1 MIRFNANTTGV
12 FHKMSEQT
20 MTSMNGGVQIVSSAL
35 NEQQIVYLDFDGEIT
50 RYNGE
55 TEQFDVTV
63 KNAGMS
69 EAKISDILSR
79 LNEKYAARGVRFT
92 ASRPVSGDYSTV
104 YVGRSADIA
113 YTGLAE
119 TVDAG
124 NLNKNDNAFVNLDNS
139 ASAEKVAEV
148 ISHEVEHIVF
158 GAAHEGEGLE
168 AYAARNDIWNGSSV
182 SGITIGAN
190 YYLNDTAQYLKNYG
204 SAPEN
209 PHAYMDNCH
218 VVQTGT
224 LYVSSGGVATN
235 ITADEDSTLVFYV
248 APDTVF
254 EGTSNG
260 VAFSLRDGLL
270 SGYVNNG
277 GSATAAVNIMSGGTA
292 TDITG
297 INGWIRVSS
306 GGVLSNSY
314 ISSGGRLS
322 LLGGDAVNVVAD
334 SGVRFMLTV
343 ADTTN
348 IDMTSGGRQI
358 NVKDGVLSGFVTE
371 GVSSSWLYGVSG
383 GRFVDTVANA
393 QTWIGISGAYS
404 DNMTLNSGAKLD
416 LRSGGIATDT
426 VINKG
431 GSMTVSN
438 TGTVASRTTIKNG
451 GIMNLAKPTNG
462 EGGQS
467 AKDTVVESGGRMT
480 AVIGKITGTLQIE
493 KGGTVSVSSGVNMD
507 LNISV
512 RSTEDSVL
520 FNDYSLIG
528 GGSNGTWTITVDA
541 EQADGT
547 YQLMGNAGSFS
558 SSITIQD
565 TELTKLGTIRVGSD
579 LVVGDTTYSLV
590 RNNGV
595 LELTVTNPQPVPRG
609 PVRMDLNGD
618 GIADVIMTSPT
629 EGAARWTM
637 GKDGTPAAWDKL
649 SGLPGSWQIF
659 DAVDMNGDKLADIVL
674 YDQPNNEVGL
684 WTMGQDGVSGFE
696 SLAKLSEGDTL
707 VTVRDF
713 DGDQTP
719 DLLVR
724 QADGAVGVQGSG
736 KFTAMSKDWNIAGV
750 GDLNGDG
757 VADLLLRNDAEGN
770 GKSHIGAWMM
780 GADGPSWQDYG
791 YVNME
796 NGIVGLGD
804 FNGDGVADV
813 LFNTNGSYGA
823 WIMNSDGSING
834 WKSFCDFPDTLKV
847 ACISDYNGDGIDDLL
862 VSNGDDIASVW
873 VDASGDNTKLEWKPA
888 GTTSAWSIGIAGQV

>member
-1 MIRFNANTTGV
+1 
-12 FHKMSEQT
+12 MSELS

-50 RYNGE
+50 RYSGE

-69 EAKISDILSR
+69 ESKIADILSR
-79 LNEKYAARGVRFT
+79 LNEKYASRGVRFT
-92 ASRPVSGDYSTV
+92 ATRPVSGDYSTV
-104 YVGRSADIA
+104 YVGRSSDIA

-124 NLNKNDNAFVNLDNS
+124 NQNKNDNAFVNLDNS
-139 ASAEKVAEV
+139 TSAEKVAEV

-158 GAAHEGEGLE
+158 GATHGGEGLE

-182 SGITIGAN
+182 SGLTIGAN
-190 YYLNDTAQYLKNYG
+190 YYLNDTAKYQSKYG

-209 PHAYMDNCH
+209 PHAYMDSCH
-218 VVQTGT
+218 VVEGGS
-224 LYVSSGGVATN
+224 LYVSSGGIATN
-235 ITADEDSTLVFYV
+235 ITADEYSTLVFYV

-260 VAFSLRDGLL
+260 VAFSLRDGVL
-270 SGYVNNG
+270 SGYINNG
-277 GSATAAVNIMSGGTA
+277 GSATAAVNIQSGGTA

-306 GGVLSNSY
+306 GGLLSNCRV
-314 ISSGGRLS
+314 SSGGRLS
-322 LLGGDAVNVVAD
+322 LLGGDALNVVAD

-348 IDMTSGGRQI
+348 INMTSGGRQI
-358 NVKDGVLSGFVTE
+358 DVKDGVLSGFVTE
-371 GVSSSWLYGVSG
+371 GVSSSWLYGIAG
-383 GRFVDTVANA
+383 GRFIDTVANG
-393 QTWIGISGAYS
+393 QTWIGISGAYTE
-404 DNMTLNSGAKLD
+404 NTILNSGARFD

-426 VINKG
+426 IINKG
-431 GSMTVSN
+431 GSMSVSN
-438 TGTVASRTTIKNG
+438 TATVASRTTIKDG
-451 GIMNLAKPTNG
+451 GIMNLALPPKKD
-462 EGGQS
+462 GGQT
-467 AKDTVVESGGRMT
+467 AKDTIVESGGKLM
-480 AVIGKITGTLQIE
+480 ASIGKITGTLEIE
-493 KGGTVSVSSGVNMD
+493 KGGTVTISAGVNMD

-512 RSTEDSVL
+512 RSTEDSAL
-520 FNDYSLIG
+520 FNDYSLI
-528 GGSNGTWTITVDA
+528 SNGDKGDWTITVDA
-541 EQADGT
+541 KQADGT

-558 SSITIQD
+558 NTITIQD
-565 TELTKLGTIRVGSD
+565 TELTKLGTIQVGSD
-579 LVVGDTTYSLV
+579 LTVGDTIYSLV
-590 RNNGV
+590 KNNGV
-595 LELTVTNPQPVPRG
+595 LELTITNPQPEPAG

-637 GKDGTPAAWDKL
+637 DKDGTPAAWDNL
-649 SGLPGSWQIF
+649 SALPGSWQIF

-696 SLAKLSEGDTL
+696 SVAKLSEGDSL

-713 DGDQTP
+713 DGDKTP

-724 QADGAVGVQGSG
+724 QADGSVGVYGSG

-757 VADLLLRNDAEGN
+757 IADLLLRNDSEGN
-770 GKSHIGAWMM
+770 GKSHIGAWVMS
-780 GADGPSWQDYG
+780 ADGPSWQDYG
-791 YVNME
+791 YVNPE

-847 ACISDYNGDGIDDLL
+847 AYISDYNGDGIDDLL
-862 VSNGDDIASVW
+862 VSNGDDIAAVW
-873 VDASGDNTKLEWKPA
+873 VDASGENTKLEWKPA
-888 GTTSAWSIGIAGQV
+888 GTTSSWSIGIAGQV

>member
-1 MIRFNANTTGV
+1 
-12 FHKMSEQT
+12 MSELS

-50 RYNGE
+50 RYSGE

-69 EAKISDILSR
+69 ESKIADILSR
-79 LNEKYAARGVRFT
+79 LNEKYASRGVRFT
-92 ASRPVSGDYSTV
+92 ATRPVSGDYSTV
-104 YVGRSADIA
+104 YVGRSSDIA

-124 NLNKNDNAFVNLDNS
+124 NQNKNDNAFVNLDNS

-182 SGITIGAN
+182 SGLTIGAN
-190 YYLNDTAQYLKNYG
+190 YYLNDTAKYQSKYG

-209 PHAYMDNCH
+209 PHAYMDSCH
-218 VVQTGT
+218 VVEGGS
-224 LYVSSGGVATN
+224 LYVSSGGIATN
-235 ITADEDSTLVFYV
+235 ITADEYSTLVFYV

-260 VAFSLRDGLL
+260 VAFSLRDGVL
-270 SGYVNNG
+270 SGYVNSG
-277 GSATAAVNIMSGGTA
+277 GSNTAAVNILSGGTA
-292 TDITG
+292 TDITN
-297 INGWIRVSS
+297 IRGWVRVSRGGFLSNCYAS
-306 GGVLSNSY
+306 GGGVNIAGNAENVVLEDGVTLMLSVQKDTNVSL
-314 ISSGGRLS
+314 ISGG
-322 LLGGDAVNVVAD
+322 
-334 SGVRFMLTV
+334 
-343 ADTTN
+343 
-348 IDMTSGGRQI
+348 IQI
-358 NVKDGVLSGFVTE
+358 NVKDGLLTDYTIGNGTSNA
-371 GVSSSWLYGVSG
+371 WLYVANGGRVSNVVTNNKGWLGVSG
-383 GRFVDTVANA
+383 GIIENATV
-393 QTWIGISGAYS
+393 
-404 DNMTLNSGAKLD
+404 NSGGKFD
-416 LRSGGIATDT
+416 LRSAGSATGT
-426 VINKG
+426 VVNSQG
-431 GSMTVSN
+431 QLTVSN
-438 TGTVASRTTIKNG
+438 AGTVIADTEIKIG
-451 GIMNLAKPTNG
+451 GTMK
-462 EGGQS
+462 
-467 AKDTVVESGGRMT
+467 
-480 AVIGKITGTLQIE
+480 VIGGKVTGTLEIE
-493 KGGTVSVSSGVNMD
+493 KGGTVTISAGVNMD

-512 RSTEDSVL
+512 RSTEDSAL
-520 FNDYSLIG
+520 FNDYSLI
-528 GGSNGTWTITVDA
+528 SNGDKGDWTITVDA
-541 EQADGT
+541 KQADGT

-558 SSITIQD
+558 NTITIQD
-565 TELTKLGTIRVGSD
+565 TELTKLGTIQVGSD
-579 LVVGDTTYSLV
+579 LTVGDTIYSLV
-590 RNNGV
+590 KNNGV
-595 LELTVTNPQPVPRG
+595 LELTITNPQPEPAG

-649 SGLPGSWQIF
+649 SALPGSWQIF

-696 SLAKLSEGDTL
+696 SVAKLSEGDSL

-713 DGDQTP
+713 DGDKTP

-724 QADGAVGVQGSG
+724 QADGSVGVYGSG

-757 VADLLLRNDAEGN
+757 IADLLLRNDSEGN
-770 GKSHIGAWMM
+770 GKSHIGAWVMS
-780 GADGPSWQDYG
+780 ADGPSWQDYG
-791 YVNME
+791 YVNPE

-847 ACISDYNGDGIDDLL
+847 AYISDYNGDGIDDLL
-862 VSNGDDIASVW
+862 VSNGDDIAAVW
-873 VDASGDNTKLEWKPA
+873 VDASGENTKLEWKPA
-888 GTTSAWSIGIAGQV
+888 GTTSSWSIGIAGQV

>member
-1 MIRFNANTTGV
+1 
-12 FHKMSEQT
+12 MSELS

-50 RYNGE
+50 RYSGE

-69 EAKISDILSR
+69 ESKIADILSR
-79 LNEKYAARGVRFT
+79 LNEKYASRGVRFT
-92 ASRPVSGDYSTV
+92 ATRPVSGDYSTV
-104 YVGRSADIA
+104 YVGRSSDIA

-124 NLNKNDNAFVNLDNS
+124 NQNKNDNAFVNLDNS
-139 ASAEKVAEV
+139 TSAEKVAEV

-158 GAAHEGEGLE
+158 GATHGGEGLE

-182 SGITIGAN
+182 SGLTIGAN
-190 YYLNDTAQYLKNYG
+190 YYLNDTAKYQSNYG

-209 PHAYMDNCH
+209 PHAYMDSCH
-218 VVQTGT
+218 VVEGGS
-224 LYVSSGGVATN
+224 LYVSSGGIATN
-235 ITADEDSTLVFYV
+235 ITADEYSTLVFYV

-260 VAFSLRDGLL
+260 VAFSLRDGVL
-270 SGYVNNG
+270 SGYVNSG
-277 GSATAAVNIMSGGTA
+277 GSNTAAVNILSGGTA
-292 TDITG
+292 TDITN
-297 INGWIRVSS
+297 IRGWVRVSS
-306 GGVLSNSY
+306 GGFLSNCY
-314 ISSGGRLS
+314 ASGG
-322 LLGGDAVNVVAD
+322 GVNIAGNAENVVLED
-334 SGVRFMLTV
+334 GVTLMLSV
-343 ADTTN
+343 QKDTN
-348 IDMTSGGRQI
+348 VSLISGGIQI
-358 NVKDGVLSGFVTE
+358 NVKDGLLTDYTIGNGTSNA
-371 GVSSSWLYGVSG
+371 WLYVANGGRVSNVVTNNKGWLGVSG
-383 GRFVDTVANA
+383 GIIENATV
-393 QTWIGISGAYS
+393 
-404 DNMTLNSGAKLD
+404 NSGGKFD
-416 LRSGGIATDT
+416 LRSAGSATGT
-426 VINKG
+426 VVNSQG
-431 GSMTVSN
+431 QLTVSN
-438 TGTVASRTTIKNG
+438 AGTVIADTEIKIG
-451 GIMNLAKPTNG
+451 GTMK
-462 EGGQS
+462 
-467 AKDTVVESGGRMT
+467 
-480 AVIGKITGTLQIE
+480 VIGGKVTGTLEIE
-493 KGGTVSVSSGVNMD
+493 KGGTVTISAGVNMD

-512 RSTEDSVL
+512 RSTEDSAL
-520 FNDYSLIG
+520 FNDYSLI
-528 GGSNGTWTITVDA
+528 SNGDKGDWTITVDA
-541 EQADGT
+541 KQADGT

-558 SSITIQD
+558 NTITIQD
-565 TELTKLGTIRVGSD
+565 TELTKLGTIQVGSD
-579 LVVGDTTYSLV
+579 LTVGDTIYSLV
-590 RNNGV
+590 KNNGV
-595 LELTVTNPQPVPRG
+595 LELTITNPQPEPAG

-649 SGLPGSWQIF
+649 SALPGSWQIF

-696 SLAKLSEGDTL
+696 SVAKLSEGDSL

-713 DGDQTP
+713 DGDKTP

-724 QADGAVGVQGSG
+724 QADGSVGVYGSG

-757 VADLLLRNDAEGN
+757 IADLLLRNDSEGN
-770 GKSHIGAWMM
+770 GESHIGAWVMS
-780 GADGPSWQDYG
+780 ADGPSWQDYG
-791 YVNME
+791 YVNPE

-847 ACISDYNGDGIDDLL
+847 AYISDYNGDGIDDLL
-862 VSNGDDIASVW
+862 VSNGDDIAAVW
-873 VDASGDNTKLEWKPA
+873 VDASGENTKLEWKPA
-888 GTTSAWSIGIAGQV
+888 GTTSSWSIGIAGQV